1 MSYAAPASLVAEY
14 QRVRDMLLAS
24 FPELAEDEQALA
36 DTLDGETALSDAV
49 ASLIRSARE
58 DEAFE
63 EAGAKIAA
71 EQRERASRYGQ
82 RAMKRRDAALALM
95 QAAGLSKIERPDF
108 TVSVGKGRGKVI
120 IKDEA
125 LIPDVFFRVKRSP
138 DLTAIANAFKAN
150 ETVLGAEMSNAE
162 PTLTVRTK

>member
-14 QRVRDMLLAS
+14 QRVREMLLAS
-24 FPELAEDEQALA
+24 FPELADDEQALA
-36 DTLDGETALSDAV
+36 DTLEGETDLADAV
-49 ASLIRSARE
+49 ASLIRGARQ

-82 RAMKRRDAALALM
+82 RAIKQRDAALSLM

-108 TVSVGKGRGKVI
+108 TASVGKGVAKVI
-120 IKDEA
+120 VKEEA
-125 LIPDVFFRVKRSP
+125 AIPAEFCRLKRAP
-138 DLTAIANAFKAN
+138 NLVAVAGALKAGQPIP
-150 ETVLGAEMSNAE
+150 GALLSNAE